1 MQINE
6 LKDRLFNI
14 LNDTEN
20 SFMADIITND
30 AWAVSSG
37 GRIVP
42 CGKTCCPAGE
52 EYRTGTGR
60 KADSHYPYSGRVRG
74 VP

>member
-20 SFMADIITND
+20 SFMADIITN
-30 AWAVSSG
+30 
-37 GRIVP
+37 
-42 CGKTCCPAGE
+42 E
-52 EYRTGTGR
+52 EKDEIKISL
-60 KADSHYPYSGRVRG
+60 KALMI
-74 VP
+74 